1 MATLEAVCRTQS
13 TLSPVQI
20 HILQNSEELLQFA
33 SDLSHREL
41 FVYVPGKDA
50 GTLVLA
56 AHRTPLLQKGRQTE
70 TTDPGAVFSRYEEPF
85 NYQVFQTGQALQ
97 GEREIEY
104 GRMAPIV
111 SYPFVDNG
119 GGTIAVIAF
128 VGAVEDNREILT
140 ETAFLSLQVPM
151 DFHSMYRP
159 LSIQDGVVLVNCNGV
174 VIYADDMADSILHM
188 CGQRGAI
195 TGTNIYNTRLD
206 LTGAKKALS
215 QATGLTDD
223 VTLGE
228 AVVSRRV
235 IPILQRGKV
244 RRVISILTERTEL
257 HRKEEELMVKTSVI
271 KEIHHRVKN
280 NLQTIASLLRM
291 QMRRTTSEEARDVL
305 KESLNRILSISL
317 VHETLSHHDEE
328 NIDIS
333 DVAQKLLGLLAHSL
347 VSKDCH
353 VETKFSGEIL
363 PLPSDAA
370 TSLALVLNE
379 LITNAIIHGFEGRSQ
394 GTLSITIRRDGDTG
408 LILVCDDG
416 VGMAQA
422 PVDTGRK
429 HLGMAIVRTLIEKD
443 LQGAIAFDDG
453 VPEGTVV
460 TIRFPLPERGEYP
473 MGYRVVIGDD
483 ESIIRMDLC
492 EMLEDAGH
500 TVVGE
505 AADGVEAL
513 DLVRKEKP
521 DIVLLDIKMPRL
533 DGIHAARMIGHEG
546 LAPVLLLT
554 AYSQQDIVDKA
565 KDSGVLGYLVKPVS
579 PVNLFPAIEIAI
591 SQFRHQREVAQ
602 QLDDMNE
609 RIETRK
615 AVDRAKG
622 CLMDLYH
629 ISEHEAYRRLQQYSM
644 KNRKSLKAVADAVVA
659 SAEKIKSQKK

>member
-1 MATLEAVCRTQS
+1 MS
-13 TLSPVQI
+13 
-20 HILQNSEELLQFA
+20 
-33 SDLSHREL
+33 
-41 FVYVPGKDA
+41 
-50 GTLVLA
+50 
-56 AHRTPLLQKGRQTE
+56 
-70 TTDPGAVFSRYEEPF
+70 
-85 NYQVFQTGQALQ
+85 
-97 GEREIEY
+97 GEKEIEY

-111 SYPFVDNG
+111 AYPFVDNG
-119 GGTIAVIAF
+119 GGTIAVISF
-128 VGAVEDNREILT
+128 VGTVEDNREILT

-215 QATGLTDD
+215 QAEGLADD
-223 VTLGE
+223 VTLGD

-291 QMRRTTSEEARDVL
+291 QMRRTTSDEARDVL
-305 KESLNRILSISL
+305 NESLNRILSISL

-353 VETKFSGEIL
+353 VETKFSGDTL
-363 PLPSDAA
+363 PTPSDAA

-379 LITNAIIHGFEGRSQ
+379 LITNAIIHGFEGRRE
-394 GTLSITIRRDGDTG
+394 GLLAVTIRRDGPDG
-408 LILVCDDG
+408 VIIVCDDG
-416 VGMAQA
+416 VGMSHA

-443 LQGAIAFDDG
+443 LQGTIDFDDG

-460 TIRFPLPERGEYP
+460 TIRFPLPERGE
-473 MGYRVVIGDD
+473 
-483 ESIIRMDLC
+483 
-492 EMLEDAGH
+492 
-500 TVVGE
+500 
-505 AADGVEAL
+505 
-513 DLVRKEKP
+513 
-521 DIVLLDIKMPRL
+521 
-533 DGIHAARMIGHEG
+533 
-546 LAPVLLLT
+546 
-554 AYSQQDIVDKA
+554 
-565 KDSGVLGYLVKPVS
+565 
-579 PVNLFPAIEIAI
+579 
-591 SQFRHQREVAQ
+591 
-602 QLDDMNE
+602 
-609 RIETRK
+609 
-615 AVDRAKG
+615 
-622 CLMDLYH
+622 
-629 ISEHEAYRRLQQYSM
+629 
-644 KNRKSLKAVADAVVA
+644 
-659 SAEKIKSQKK
+659 

>member
-244 RRVISILTERTEL
+244 PAAVDGRLTQTEQVQV
-257 HRKEEELMVKTSVI
+257 RSV
-271 KEIHHRVKN
+271 
-280 NLQTIASLLRM
+280 
-291 QMRRTTSEEARDVL
+291 
-305 KESLNRILSISL
+305 
-317 VHETLSHHDEE
+317 
-328 NIDIS
+328 
-333 DVAQKLLGLLAHSL
+333 
-347 VSKDCH
+347 
-353 VETKFSGEIL
+353 
-363 PLPSDAA
+363 
-370 TSLALVLNE
+370 
-379 LITNAIIHGFEGRSQ
+379 
-394 GTLSITIRRDGDTG
+394 
-408 LILVCDDG
+408 
-416 VGMAQA
+416 
-422 PVDTGRK
+422 
-429 HLGMAIVRTLIEKD
+429 
-443 LQGAIAFDDG
+443 
-453 VPEGTVV
+453 
-460 TIRFPLPERGEYP
+460 
-473 MGYRVVIGDD
+473 DD
-483 ESIIRMDLC
+483 EKFHVSTSRIC
-492 EMLEDAGH
+492 C
-500 TVVGE
+500 TVCSG
-505 AADGVEAL
+505 A
-513 DLVRKEKP
+513 P
-521 DIVLLDIKMPRL
+521 LLSMTASAKR
-533 DGIHAARMIGHEG
+533 
-546 LAPVLLLT
+546 
-554 AYSQQDIVDKA
+554 AYSGA
-565 KDSGVLGYLVKPVS
+565 L
-579 PVNLFPAIEIAI
+579 
-591 SQFRHQREVAQ
+591 
-602 QLDDMNE
+602 
-609 RIETRK
+609 
-615 AVDRAKG
+615 RA
-622 CLMDLYH
+622 
-629 ISEHEAYRRLQQYSM
+629 
-644 KNRKSLKAVADAVVA
+644 
-659 SAEKIKSQKK
+659 

>member
-85 NYQVFQTGQALQ
+85 NYQVFQAGQALQ

-228 AVVSRRV
+228 A
-235 IPILQRGKV
+235 
-244 RRVISILTERTEL
+244 
-257 HRKEEELMVKTSVI
+257 KTSVI

-394 GTLSITIRRDGDTG
+394 GTLSITIRRDGDNG

-460 TIRFPLPERGEYP
+460 TIRFPLPERGE
-473 MGYRVVIGDD
+473 
-483 ESIIRMDLC
+483 
-492 EMLEDAGH
+492 
-500 TVVGE
+500 
-505 AADGVEAL
+505 
-513 DLVRKEKP
+513 
-521 DIVLLDIKMPRL
+521 
-533 DGIHAARMIGHEG
+533 
-546 LAPVLLLT
+546 
-554 AYSQQDIVDKA
+554 
-565 KDSGVLGYLVKPVS
+565 
-579 PVNLFPAIEIAI
+579 
-591 SQFRHQREVAQ
+591 
-602 QLDDMNE
+602 
-609 RIETRK
+609 
-615 AVDRAKG
+615 
-622 CLMDLYH
+622 
-629 ISEHEAYRRLQQYSM
+629 
-644 KNRKSLKAVADAVVA
+644 
-659 SAEKIKSQKK
+659 

>member
-1 MATLEAVCRTQS
+1 
-13 TLSPVQI
+13 
-20 HILQNSEELLQFA
+20 
-33 SDLSHREL
+33 
-41 FVYVPGKDA
+41 
-50 GTLVLA
+50 
-56 AHRTPLLQKGRQTE
+56 
-70 TTDPGAVFSRYEEPF
+70 
-85 NYQVFQTGQALQ
+85 
-97 GEREIEY
+97 
-104 GRMAPIV
+104 
-111 SYPFVDNG
+111 
-119 GGTIAVIAF
+119 
-128 VGAVEDNREILT
+128 
-140 ETAFLSLQVPM
+140 M

-408 LILVCDDG
+408 FILVCDDG

-460 TIRFPLPERGEYP
+460 TIRFPLPERGE
-473 MGYRVVIGDD
+473 
-483 ESIIRMDLC
+483 
-492 EMLEDAGH
+492 
-500 TVVGE
+500 
-505 AADGVEAL
+505 
-513 DLVRKEKP
+513 
-521 DIVLLDIKMPRL
+521 
-533 DGIHAARMIGHEG
+533 
-546 LAPVLLLT
+546 
-554 AYSQQDIVDKA
+554 
-565 KDSGVLGYLVKPVS
+565 
-579 PVNLFPAIEIAI
+579 
-591 SQFRHQREVAQ
+591 
-602 QLDDMNE
+602 
-609 RIETRK
+609 
-615 AVDRAKG
+615 
-622 CLMDLYH
+622 
-629 ISEHEAYRRLQQYSM
+629 
-644 KNRKSLKAVADAVVA
+644 
-659 SAEKIKSQKK
+659 